1 MKEYS
6 RLFRFLK
13 PHAALFSVASV
24 FMLLSALFDGL
35 SLAMLL
41 PLADKVMNNK
51 PIVLPAHLPSAVT
64 GFVARINVMQPLL
77 LLNYLAVT
85 IVILFIVKGFVLFM
99 QGYLMNDVSQRV
111 VTDLRGRLYAKMQTL
126 SLDYFSHQRG
136 GELMSRITNDV
147 LQVGTAISSGLV
159 DLIYQSLQVVVFAA
173 LIFFIHIRL
182 AAVALV
188 ILPLIS
194 FPIVKL
200 SKTLKKIFKRS
211 QERMADIN
219 SILYETILGARVVK
233 AFNAE
238 AYEKAKFDAVN
249 RDSYKL
255 YMKSTKRVLMS
266 GPITEIIAVCSAV
279 FVLWW
284 QVRDVIAGKMSF
296 GVLALSL
303 AALMSMVRPFRRLSQ
318 VNGLLQQ
325 AVASSDRIYEV
336 LDTQPTVKERPNA
349 PAMAPFKESIV
360 FENVSFSYGANEV
373 FRDISLTVKAGE
385 VVAIVGPSG
394 AGKTTLLDLIPR
406 FYDPSRG
413 RLVIDGRDVK
423 DFSLKSLRSHIAI
436 VTQETILFNDTVRAN
451 IAYGLSGARQEDIE
465 RAAKQA
471 HIHDV
476 IMQTARGYDT
486 QIGER
491 GTKLSGG
498 ERQRMAIAR
507 ALLKNAPILILD
519 EATSQ
524 LDTESER
531 LVQAA
536 LNLLMAGRT
545 VFIIAHR
552 LSTVRNSSRIV
563 VLNAGKIVET
573 GTHDELLKKPDGL
586 YKRLYLNQGAQMDE
600 VAQG

>member
-1 MKEYS
+1 MKAYL

-13 PHAALFSVASV
+13 PHAGLFTMASV

-35 SLAMLL
+35 SLTMLL

-51 PIVLPAHLPSAVT
+51 PIVLPAHLPSSVT
-64 GFVARINVMQPLL
+64 GFIGRINAMDPLV
-77 LLNYLAVT
+77 LLNYLSVI
-85 IVILFIVKGFVLFM
+85 IVILFVLKGFVSFM
-99 QGYLMNDVSQRV
+99 QGYLMNDVGQRV
-111 VTDLRGRLYAKMQTL
+111 VTDLRGRLYAKMQNL

-147 LQVGTAISSGLV
+147 LQVGTAVNSGLV

-182 AAVALV
+182 AFVAIV
-188 ILPLIS
+188 ILPIICVPMFRLAR
-194 FPIVKL
+194 
-200 SKTLKKIFKRS
+200 TLKKIFKRS

-238 AYEKAKFDAVN
+238 GYEKAKFDAVN

-255 YMKSTKRVLMS
+255 FMKSTKRVLMA
-266 GPITEIIAVCSAV
+266 GPLTEIVAVCAAV

-284 QVRDVIAGKMSF
+284 QGRDVIAGRMSF
-296 GVLALSL
+296 GVLGLSL
-303 AALMSMVRPFRRLSQ
+303 AALLSMVRPFRRLSQ

-325 AVASSDRIYEV
+325 ALASSDRIYEV
-336 LDTQPTVKERPNA
+336 LDTQPTVKEKPQA
-349 PAMAPFKESIV
+349 KILKGFTAGIV
-360 FENVSFSYGANEV
+360 FENVSFSYGPNEV
-373 FRDISLTVKAGE
+373 LKDLSLNVKAGE

-413 RLVIDGRDVK
+413 RVLVDGIDLK
-423 DFSLKSLRSHIAI
+423 EYSLKSLRQYIAI
-436 VTQETILFNDTVRAN
+436 VTQETILFNDTVRGN
-451 IAYGLSGARQEDIE
+451 IAYGLSGVKQEDIE
-465 RAAKQA
+465 RAAGQA

-476 IMQTARGYDT
+476 IMQLSLGYNT
-486 QIGER
+486 FIGER

-531 LVQAA
+531 LVQEA
-536 LNLLMAGRT
+536 LNRLMAGRT

-552 LSTVRNSSRIV
+552 LSTVRNADRIV
-563 VLNAGKIVET
+563 VLNAGRIVET
-573 GTHDELLKKPDGL
+573 GTHDELLKRQDGL
-586 YKRLYLNQGAQMDE
+586 YKRLYLNQGAHVDE
-600 VAQG
+600 AVRG

>member
-1 MKEYS
+1 MKAYL

-13 PHAALFSVASV
+13 PHAGLFSLASV

-35 SLAMLL
+35 SLTMLL

-51 PIVLPAHLPSAVT
+51 PIVLPAQLPPAVT
-64 GFVARINVMQPLL
+64 DFVGQVNAMQPLV
-77 LLNYLAVT
+77 LLNYLSVI
-85 IVILFIVKGFVLFM
+85 IVILFVLKGFVSFM
-99 QGYLMNDVSQRV
+99 QGYLMNDVGQRV
-111 VTDLRGRLYAKMQTL
+111 VTDLRGRLYAKMQNL

-147 LQVGTAISSGLV
+147 LQVGTAVNSGLV
-159 DLIYQSLQVVVFAA
+159 DLIYQSLQVVVFAS

-182 AAVALV
+182 AFVAIV

-194 FPIVKL
+194 VPMFRL
-200 SKTLKKIFKRS
+200 ARTLKKIFKRS

-238 AYEKAKFDAVN
+238 GYEKAKFDAVN

-255 YMKSTKRVLMS
+255 YMKSTKRVLMA
-266 GPITEIIAVCSAV
+266 GPLTEVVAVCAAV

-284 QVRDVIAGKMSF
+284 QGRDVISGKMSF
-296 GVLALSL
+296 GVLGLSL
-303 AALMSMVRPFRRLSQ
+303 AALLSMVRPFRRLSQ

-325 AVASSDRIYEV
+325 ALAASDRIYEV
-336 LDTQPTVKERPNA
+336 LDTQPTVKERPQA
-349 PAMAPFKESIV
+349 AILKGFKSGIV
-360 FENVSFSYGANEV
+360 FENVSFSYGPNEV
-373 FRDISLTVKAGE
+373 LKDLNLNVKAGE

-413 RLVIDGRDVK
+413 RVMVDGTDLK
-423 DFSLKSLRSHIAI
+423 EYSLKSLRQHIAI
-436 VTQETILFNDTVRAN
+436 VTQETILFNDTVRGN
-451 IAYGLSGARQEDIE
+451 IAYGIPGVKQEDIE
-465 RAAKQA
+465 RAAQQA

-476 IMQTARGYDT
+476 IMQLALGYNT
-486 QIGER
+486 FIGER

-531 LVQAA
+531 LVQEA
-536 LNLLMAGRT
+536 LNRLMAGRT

-552 LSTVRNSSRIV
+552 LSTVRNADRIV
-563 VLNAGKIVET
+563 VLNAGRIVET
-573 GTHDELLKKPDGL
+573 GTHDELLKKQDGL
-586 YKRLYLNQGAQMDE
+586 YKRLYLNQGAHVDE
-600 VAQG
+600 AVRG